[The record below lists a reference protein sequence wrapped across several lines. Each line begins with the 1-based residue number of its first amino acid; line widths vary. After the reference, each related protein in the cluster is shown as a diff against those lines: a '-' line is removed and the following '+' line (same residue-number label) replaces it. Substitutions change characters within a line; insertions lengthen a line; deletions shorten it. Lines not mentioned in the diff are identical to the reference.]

1 MSEPTDTSRDL
12 PAHARERLKGLRTS
26 AHSTGVFTSDFS
38 VNEFLLVRKAGF
50 EPIGLCVGTCV
61 YHVGVQYGSWSKNQE
76 MDVLSKAMYHARELA
91 MSRMRA
97 EATAMKAD
105 GIVGV
110 KLTIKRLEWDDQL
123 LEFIAI
129 GTGVVHG
136 EGRAGFRA
144 HDGGPFTS
152 DLSGQDFWSLLHSG
166 YRPVEMVMGSCVYH
180 VAHRGMFSTLA
191 RAGQNVELENFTA
204 AMYEAREIAIERMQ
218 HEAAAAKA
226 EGVVGV
232 DIHEGSHG
240 WQTHVIEFFAIG
252 TAVLPLAQEI
262 APDKIADPIMVL
274 SVND

>member
-1 MSEPTDTSRDL
+1 MSKDIPV
-12 PAHARERLKGLRTS
+12 HAKERLKGLRHAGS
-26 AHSTGVFTSDFS
+26 SSGVFTSDFS

-50 EPIGLCVGTCV
+50 EPVGLCVGTCV
-61 YHVGVQYGSWSKNQE
+61 YHVGIQYGSWSKNQE
-76 MDVLSKAMYHARELA
+76 LDVLSKAMYHARELA

-97 EATAMKAD
+97 EAAAMGAD

-110 KLTIKRLEWDDQL
+110 KLTIKRLEWDEHL

-129 GTGVVHG
+129 GTGVVHSAG
-136 EGRAGFRA
+136 HRGFRA

-152 DLSGQDFWSLLHSG
+152 DLSGQDFWSLLHAG

-180 VAHRGMFSTLA
+180 VAHRGMLA
-191 RAGQNVELENFTA
+191 SIGTAGSNVELENYTS
-204 AMYEAREIAIERMQ
+204 AMYEAREIAVERMQ
-218 HEAAAAKA
+218 AEASAAKA

-240 WQTHVIEFFAIG
+240 WKTHVIEFFAIG
-252 TAVLPLAQEI
+252 TAVLPLDEEI

>member
-1 MSEPTDTSRDL
+1 MPNDNLTSIPT
-12 PAHARERLKGLRTS
+12 HAQERLKGLRTS
-26 AHSTGVFTSDFS
+26 LHSSGVFTSDFT

-50 EPIGLCVGTCV
+50 EPVGLCVGTCV
-61 YHVGVQYGSWSKNQE
+61 YHVGIQYGNWSKNQE
-76 MDVLSKAMYHARELA
+76 MDILSKAMYHARELA

-97 EATAMKAD
+97 EATAMGAD

-110 KLTIKRLEWDDQL
+110 KLTIKRLEWDEHL

-136 EGRAGFRA
+136 EGHKGFRA
-144 HDGGPFTS
+144 
-152 DLSGQDFWSLLHSG
+152 LLHSG

-180 VAHRGMFSTLA
+180 VAHRGVFSAMA
-191 RAGQNVELENFTA
+191 RAGQNVELENFTS
-204 AMYEAREIAIERMQ
+204 AMYEAREIAVERMQ
-218 HEAAAAKA
+218 VEAAAAKA

-252 TAVLPLAQEI
+252 TAVLPLDQEI
-262 APDKIADPIMVL
+262 APEKIADPIMVL
-274 SVND
+274 SIND

>member
-1 MSEPTDTSRDL
+1 
-12 PAHARERLKGLRTS
+12 
-26 AHSTGVFTSDFS
+26 
-38 VNEFLLVRKAGF
+38 
-50 EPIGLCVGTCV
+50 
-61 YHVGVQYGSWSKNQE
+61 
-76 MDVLSKAMYHARELA
+76 MYHARELA

-97 EATAMKAD
+97 EATAMNAD

-110 KLTIKRLEWDDQL
+110 KLTIKRLEWDEQL

-136 EGRAGFRA
+136 EGHRGFRA

-152 DLSGQDFWSLLHSG
+152 DLSGQDFWSLLRSG
-166 YRPVEMVMGSCVYH
+166 YRPVEMVMGTCVYH
-180 VAHRGMFSTLA
+180 VAHRGILSGLGSVG
-191 RAGQNVELENFTA
+191 RNVELENFTSA
-204 AMYEAREIAIERMQ
+204 IAIERMQ
-218 HEAAAAKA
+218 FEAAAAKA

-252 TAVLPLAQEI
+252 TALLPLDQEI
-262 APDKIADPIMVL
+262 APEKIQDPIMVL

>member
-1 MSEPTDTSRDL
+1 MPSDIPT
-12 PAHARERLKGLRTS
+12 HAKERLKGLRS
-26 AHSTGVFTSDFS
+26 SVHSTGVFTSDFS
-38 VNEFLLVRKAGF
+38 VNEFLLVHKAGF

-61 YHVGVQYGSWSKNQE
+61 YHVGIQYGSWNKNQE
-76 MDVLSKAMYHARELA
+76 LDVLSKAMYHARELA

-97 EATAMKAD
+97 EAAAMGAD

-110 KLTIKRLEWDDQL
+110 KLTIKRLEWDAQL

-136 EGRAGFRA
+136 DGHKGFRA

-180 VAHRGMFSTLA
+180 VAHRGVMSGLGTVG
-191 RAGQNVELENFTA
+191 RNVELENFTS

-218 HEAAAAKA
+218 FEAAAAKA

-252 TAVLPLAQEI
+252 TAVLPLDEEI
-262 APDKIADPIMVL
+262 APEKIADPIMVL